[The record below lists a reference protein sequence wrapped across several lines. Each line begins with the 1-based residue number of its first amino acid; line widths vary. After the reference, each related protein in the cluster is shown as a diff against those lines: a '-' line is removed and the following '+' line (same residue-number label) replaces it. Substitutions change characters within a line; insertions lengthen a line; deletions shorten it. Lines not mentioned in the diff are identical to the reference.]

1 MPDSLANFVSTISKG
16 EDKQLLDSF
25 KKNPREAM
33 TKFGI
38 SREIQAKILAGD
50 SKAVIGALRP
60 GRGGGLAAAGDNI
73 NVTIVVV
80 VAP

>member
-1 MPDSLANFVSTISKG
+1 MPNALANFVSAMSKG
-16 EDKQLLDSF
+16 QDAQLLDSF

-38 SREIQAKILAGD
+38 SRDLQAKILAGD
-50 SKAVIGALRP
+50 SKAVVGALRP
-60 GRGGGLAAAGDNI
+60 GGIAAADDGAVNI
-73 NVTIVVV
+73 TLVVI